1 MDKIRVLIWDENPSH
16 APKEIY
22 PHGING
28 AIAEGLEALD
38 PRIQATAINLDMA
51 EQGCAEALLAEADV
65 LFWWGHA
72 RHHEVTEETARRV
85 FTNVHERGMG
95 LVALHSAHY
104 SKTLQWVLACP
115 GHLKGGWREAEP
127 ADTEEIT
134 VCAPRHPIAQGV
146 SDFTLD
152 REEMYGSPFD
162 VPPPQCVVLQS
173 YFPLGGE
180 YFPSGACWS
189 VGRGKTEGFTSGPGK
204 GVGEGEGAGRVFYF
218 RPGHETYP
226 TYYDPNVRQIMRN
239 AAVWCARKSG

>member
-38 PRIQATAINLDMA
+38 PRIQATSINLDMA

-104 SKTLQWVLACP
+104 SKILQWVLACP